1 MTNTGCIKRT
11 RCHSHTMNAF
21 RPVEEINIE
30 YNNKEKC
37 KIVVMVP

>member
-11 RCHSHTMNAF
+11 RCHSHTMNVF